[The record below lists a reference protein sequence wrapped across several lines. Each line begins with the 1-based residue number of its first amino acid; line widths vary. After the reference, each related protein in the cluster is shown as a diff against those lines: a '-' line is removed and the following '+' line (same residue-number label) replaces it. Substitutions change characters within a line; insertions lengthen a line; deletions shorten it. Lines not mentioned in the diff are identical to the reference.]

1 MIKVKIHKN
10 IIINQ
15 VNVTTISNGV
25 WVNLFHLLFSRYKL
39 HCVVSY
45 LYLETYNLIVYLK
58 RI

>member
-1 MIKVKIHKN
+1 MIKIKIHKN

-25 WVNLFHLLFSRYKL
+25 WINLFHLLSSRYKL